1 MSFLLGVPGRLK
13 TLIDRLTSTRA
24 GYLDNLASYTPARG
38 TKLDNLDALITSR
51 ASGADY
57 TPTRAGK
64 LDNLDATVASRA
76 PASTALSTS
85 TWTSARAA
93 KLDNCD
99 VAISSVTPIASIQT
113 GALVDPSP
121 LSGATIDYETRYVNV
136 PISAVADISKC
147 DVQVVGYCSSST
159 EGNIQAA
166 GRLTSTTNLR
176 IGVAGSTGATY
187 GTMRAR
193 WRVIEYK

>member
-93 KLDNCD
+93 KLDNLD
-99 VAISSVTPIASIQT
+99 ATISGISAVQSIQTDYLSAIGAAGSGEDGAFRNVTISSVNTSKSIVLIHNDQF
-113 GALVDPSP
+113 
-121 LSGATIDYETRYVNV
+121 
-136 PISAVADISKC
+136 
-147 DVQVVGYCSSST
+147 CST
-159 EGNIQAA
+159 
-166 GRLTSTTNLR
+166 GRLTSSTNLR
-176 IGVAGSTGATY
+176 ISFPGGGSPS
-187 GTMRAR
+187 MRCR
-193 WRVIEYK
+193 WWVIEFK